1 MSLPNFMCIGA
12 AKSGTTSL
20 YDILKQHS
28 DIFVPSFKEPHFFD
42 IPSAYKNGISWYEK
56 SYFSN
61 VKNENCV
68 GDFTPTYWFEEKTA
82 QRIFNDLGK
91 DVKFIVIL
99 RNPLDRAYSHYL
111 HSKRDCHELLS
122 FKEALV
128 NEKTRFEKSVSIGD
142 YLSKLR
148 FSYIRQGSYAH
159 MLKEYFKYFPK
170 ENFLILNF
178 EKEFVAERKE
188 TIDKVLLFLNVNN
201 EKMEIDLKSN
211 IASKARFTW
220 LKNIMNKQTW
230 WNVVLKKMIPSVEFR
245 RILRNRIQ
253 RANNV
258 NFLFDE
264 ISDIEKKDL
273 YNRYFKHEVLELE
286 ELLNKKMDWN

>member
-68 GDFTPTYWFEEKTA
+68 GDFTPTYLFEEKTA

-99 RNPLDRAYSHYL
+99 RNPVDRAYSHYL

-201 EKMEIDLKSN
+201 EKIEIDLKSN

-230 WNVVLKKMIPSVEFR
+230 WNIVLKKMIPSVEFR

-286 ELLNKKMDWN
+286 ELLNKKMDWD

>member
-1 MSLPNFMCIGA
+1 M
-12 AKSGTTSL
+12 
-20 YDILKQHS
+20 
-28 DIFVPSFKEPHFFD
+28 
-42 IPSAYKNGISWYEK
+42 
-56 SYFSN
+56 
-61 VKNENCV
+61 
-68 GDFTPTYWFEEKTA
+68 
-82 QRIFNDLGK
+82 
-91 DVKFIVIL
+91 
-99 RNPLDRAYSHYL
+99 
-111 HSKRDCHELLS
+111 
-122 FKEALV
+122 
-128 NEKTRFEKSVSIGD
+128 
-142 YLSKLR
+142 SKLR

-273 YNRYFKHEVLELE
+273 YNIYLSTI
-286 ELLNKKMDWN
+286 